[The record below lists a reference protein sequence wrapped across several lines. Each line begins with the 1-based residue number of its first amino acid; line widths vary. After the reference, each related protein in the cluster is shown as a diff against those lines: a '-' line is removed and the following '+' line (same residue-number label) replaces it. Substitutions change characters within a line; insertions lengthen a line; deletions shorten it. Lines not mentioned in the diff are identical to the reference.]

1 MLDLKLQ
8 SELFPRIWSFP
19 LISFLFAEKGSLGKG
34 LDAPELEMHQVAPE
48 SLNIEF

>member
-34 LDAPELEMHQVAPE
+34 LDAPDVEMLQVAPGSPNDE
-48 SLNIEF
+48 V